1 MATYKVIQDIEA
13 EDKLIWVFSF
23 RQFVY
28 LLIAVL
34 FLYISFLF
42 FVKHVAFMD
51 ILTMPVSLFTGIL
64 AFPFGKDQ
72 PTEVWVLAK
81 IRFFVKPKIRI
92 WSQSGTKELVTI
104 NVPKTVQADLTDG
117 LSQNEVK
124 SRLEALAT
132 TIDTRG
138 WSIKNSSNPYVS
150 PLTSSSNSSDRLISP
165 VVTANV
171 DDVYTSEDILD
182 SDNNPLAQKMT
193 EMITVN
199 DEQRHK
205 ALMEKLNSIK
215 SSNSINSPTT
225 NEEKERELIKE
236 AKINQNLTFN
246 NLRRVSKSNDPKIS
260 TGNVNQVK
268 SEPSKE
274 EPPKPKSPDII
285 DLSKR
290 NDLNVTVIS
299 HEANRKKTSE
309 DLKNSDERVIS
320 LR

>member
-51 ILTMPVSLFTGIL
+51 IVTLPVTIFTGIL

-81 IRFFVKPKIRI
+81 IRFFVKPKKRI

-104 NVPKTVQADLTDG
+104 TVPKKVQVELTDG
-117 LSQNEVK
+117 LSQTEVK
-124 SRLEALAT
+124 SRLEALAE

-138 WSIKNSSNPYVS
+138 WSIKNSHNPYAV
-150 PLTSSSNSSDRLISP
+150 PLANTTSSSDRLISP
-165 VVTANV
+165 VATTTV
-171 DDVYTSEDILD
+171 DDVPPSEDILD
-182 SDNNPLAQKMT
+182 PNYNPLAQKMT
-193 EMITVN
+193 EMITES
-199 DEQRHK
+199 DEQRRK
-205 ALMEKLNSIK
+205 KLLEKLNSIK
-215 SSNSINSPTT
+215 NSAAEKNQT
-225 NEEKERELIKE
+225 NEVSESDRIKE
-236 AKINQNLTFN
+236 AKISQNLTFN
-246 NLRRVSKSNDPKIS
+246 HLRNVSKSNDPKPAPVTS
-260 TGNVNQVK
+260 APQAVLQK
-268 SEPSKE
+268 PS
-274 EPPKPKSPDII
+274 SPDII

-299 HEANRKKTSE
+299 HEASKKKSE
-309 DLKNSDERVIS
+309 LAPTKDNETVIS

>member
-42 FVKHVAFMD
+42 LIKNVVFMD
-51 ILTMPVSLFTGIL
+51 IFTMPVAIFTGIL

-81 IRFFVKPKIRI
+81 IRFFVKPKKRI

-104 NVPKTVQADLTDG
+104 TVPKSVKVDLTDG
-117 LSQNEVK
+117 LSQTEVK

-138 WSIKNSSNPYVS
+138 WSIKNSSNPYLN
-150 PLTSSSNSSDRLISP
+150 PLTTDTTSSDRLISP
-165 VVTANV
+165 ITTATV
-171 DDVYTSEDILD
+171 DDVVPSDDILD
-182 SDNNPLAQKMT
+182 SDHNPLAQKMT
-193 EMITVN
+193 EMITEN
-199 DEQRHK
+199 DEQRRK
-205 ALMEKLNSIK
+205 ALIDKLNAIK
-215 SSNSINSPTT
+215 SSTSSVPPKTS
-225 NEEKERELIKE
+225 EEQESDLIKE
-236 AKINQNLTFN
+236 AKISQNLTFN
-246 NLRRVSKSNDPKIS
+246 HLRGISKSNDPKASQIK
-260 TGNVNQVK
+260 N
-268 SEPSKE
+268 EPAE
-274 EPPKPKSPDII
+274 APIKPKSPDII
-285 DLSKR
+285 DLSQR
-290 NDLNVTVIS
+290 NDLNLTVIS
-299 HEANRKKTSE
+299 HVANGNKSSD
-309 DLKNSDERVIS
+309 DLMDSDEKIIS